1 MRTPQESRLLKE
13 FFLNASLLALALETA
28 KELEDLERQENPS
41 SAKETEDEWL
51 EAA

>member
-28 KELEDLERQENPS
+28 KELEDLERQEPS
-41 SAKETEDEWL
+41 SVEETEDEWL